1 MTEETWELHEDE
13 IRTTRG
19 EVVCQ
24 LPPEDPLAMRRGKLI
39 ASTPQ
44 LLVAVHSALLALQD
58 AAMHFPPHSC
68 ADVSAARAVWLAY
81 HALEGAGVKPPI
93 EDRPDMLPEQPLT

>member
-1 MTEETWELHEDE
+1 MTEETWELHDDE
-13 IRTTRG
+13 VRTTRG

-24 LPPEDPLAMRRGKLI
+24 LPAEDPLAMRRGKLI
-39 ASTPQ
+39 AGAPQ

-58 AAMHFPPHSC
+58 AAVHFPPHSC

-93 EDRPDMLPEQPLT
+93 EKSADMLPEQPLT

>member
-1 MTEETWELHEDE
+1 MTEETWELHDDKV
-13 IRTTRG
+13 RTTRG

-24 LPPEDPLAMRRGKLI
+24 LPAEDPLAMRRGKLI

-44 LLVAVHSALLALQD
+44 LLVAVHSALVALQD
-58 AAMHFPPHSC
+58 AAAHFPPHSC

-81 HALEGAGVKPPI
+81 HALEGAGVQPPI
-93 EDRPDMLPEQPLT
+93 VEPADIRQNSP